1 MPNNNPTKTIIIQ
14 LRLYFWKWNQ
24 DMRKIHYILPE
35 MWRTGKTDDQSKLVN
50 EGGTLQGVLGWLWEK
65 FLMTYTIFTNHHK
78 RKVKIFNQT
87 SKLRTFL
94 CKKSDWEL
102 QKQEKKNWKKV
113 KNDERV
119 RKNVIES
126 KT

>member
-35 MWRTGKTDDQSKLVN
+35 MWQTGKTDDQSKLVN

-102 QKQEKKNWKKV
+102 QKQEKKTEKK
-113 KNDERV
+113 
-119 RKNVIES
+119 S
-126 KT
+126 KPMKE